1 MKKFVKSLSA
11 AAFLAAALAPISFAP
26 ANAQASPEY
35 VQTGVLSCDISA
47 GIGLIIGS
55 NKEVTC
61 LFKPVNNAPQTVYI
75 GAIRKFGLDL
85 GATGAGQM
93 IWSVYS
99 PTTAEFSGLAGRYGG
114 AGAEATVVAGLG
126 ANVLLGGSYR
136 TVALQP
142 VSVQGQV
149 GLNVALGVE
158 ELELRPVQ

>member
-1 MKKFVKSLSA
+1 MMKNLVKSLSA
-11 AAFLAAALAPISFAP
+11 AFLAAFAPIFLAP
-26 ANAQASPEY
+26 ANAQTGPEY

-99 PTTAEFSGLAGRYGG
+99 PTTAEFSGLAGRYAG

-149 GLNVALGVE
+149 GLNIAVGVE